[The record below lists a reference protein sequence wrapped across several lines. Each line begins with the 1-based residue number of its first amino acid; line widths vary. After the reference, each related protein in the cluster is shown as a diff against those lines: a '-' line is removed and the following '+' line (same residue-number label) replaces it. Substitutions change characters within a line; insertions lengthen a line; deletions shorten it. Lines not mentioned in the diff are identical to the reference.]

1 MSIHIP
7 KAYGGVALLSTIIT
21 GGCLVTA
28 DMERLQRQSSFSND
42 FMDFNFTELHQKEI
56 GDDPAELGYPDDGNG
71 RYMQAKPYA
80 DWYFFAVSK
89 RVYRND
95 LEHLVT
101 LIPTSL
107 VNGFFMPYPTIGLLA
122 TYWLGRTLYTQGY
135 FQKEGVLNK

>member
-56 GDDPAELGYPDDGNG
+56 GDDPA
-71 RYMQAKPYA
+71 
-80 DWYFFAVSK
+80 
-89 RVYRND
+89 
-95 LEHLVT
+95 
-101 LIPTSL
+101 
-107 VNGFFMPYPTIGLLA
+107 
-122 TYWLGRTLYTQGY
+122 
-135 FQKEGVLNK
+135 

>member
-1 MSIHIP
+1 
-7 KAYGGVALLSTIIT
+7 
-21 GGCLVTA
+21 
-28 DMERLQRQSSFSND
+28 
-42 FMDFNFTELHQKEI
+42 
-56 GDDPAELGYPDDGNG
+56 
-71 RYMQAKPYA
+71 MQAKPYE

-135 FQKEGVLNK
+135 FQKEGALNK